1 MKFSLCGSYLD
12 QAKQDNYHSAAVIR
26 AEIYLIYEPI

>member
-1 MKFSLCGSYLD
+1 MKFSLCDSYLD
-12 QAKQDNYHSAAVIR
+12 QAKQDNYHSAVIR